1 MAKFV
6 RNDTGTIHSVG
17 DDFDVPEGWEEVTE
31 DVARTENPDLLGET
45 PEAAPGE
52 PAADSAPVTPETPEV

>member
-17 DDFDVPEGWEEVTE
+17 DDFDVPDGWEEVTE
-31 DVARTENPDLLGET
+31 DVARTENPDLLGEA
-45 PEAAPGE
+45 PEAA
-52 PAADSAPVTPETPEV
+52 SVTPETPEA